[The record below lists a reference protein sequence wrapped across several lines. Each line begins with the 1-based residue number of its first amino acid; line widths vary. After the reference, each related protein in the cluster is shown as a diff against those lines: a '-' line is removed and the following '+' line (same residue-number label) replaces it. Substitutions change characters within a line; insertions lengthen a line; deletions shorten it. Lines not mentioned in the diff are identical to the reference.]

1 MDKKSGD
8 SGSDSPVTRS
18 SSFGPNSPSNKH
30 EVLDLEDKQ
39 EQGNMNLP
47 ISFNGASNGVG
58 MYGANL
64 NGGIVQNPFINS
76 YLGMGNEYMMDPT
89 RAQHRNSFDALAE
102 FNIYRMQQ
110 QQMALQQQQMQQP
123 TNPLMFRNDKI
134 DNNGRLGGGVSS
146 EAYQILLEKENR
158 WGEYSELIRR
168 FATEAANIEITKEN
182 YYDLYNMAVRLLRSV
197 DSLDPDKMVGA
208 NIVAQRKASEVGLP
222 GAGLIPGMS
231 SANSAIAMG
240 LQQADLEFLQARKSF
255 DLYYGSRSNSVDNSF
270 LNPNMPLPKYSADYS
285 FLYNLPGGFQAQSN
299 FMNPLNAP
307 VLPADVNPLVKAEP
321 QPMAPQKQTQGTPV
335 NPTPREQQ
343 RMVDNSGGEGGTP
356 NTNEEGEDGRTTK
369 RVRALIE
376 KEGNP
381 GQRRRR
387 QVYAS
392 RRNLHCHWCG
402 VTETPEWRRGPAG
415 DHTLCNACGLH
426 HAKSLKKKKKDQEG
440 RKHSIDY
447 ILTAQ
452 QQQGQSMNQQVPVAA
467 VNESMDW
474 RAEQT
479 EYGINCLDHVVFL
492 LLETKRATC
501 SYTYYPSPHSRVCR
515 WYIQGAL

>member
-58 MYGANL
+58 MYGASMNS
-64 NGGIVQNPFINS
+64 GIVQNPFINS

-110 QQMALQQQQMQQP
+110 QQMALQQQQQQMQQP

-134 DNNGRLGGGVSS
+134 DNNGRMGGGVSS

-158 WGEYSELIRR
+158 WGEVSRWKERKRLTWSEVRKYSELIRR

-231 SANSAIAMG
+231 SANSALAMG

-285 FLYNLPGGFQAQSN
+285 FLYNLPGGFQAQTN

-307 VLPADVNPLVKAEP
+307 VLPPDVNPLVKAEP
-321 QPMAPQKQTQGTPV
+321 QPMVPQKQSQAAPV
-335 NPTPREQQ
+335 NPAPREQQ
-343 RMVDNSGGEGGTP
+343 RMVDTGGDGGPPNANS
-356 NTNEEGEDGRTTK
+356 EEGEDGRTTK
-369 RVRALIE
+369 RVSPSRE
-376 KEGNP
+376 KEVIQDRDG
-381 GQRRRR
+381 GDKFMHRDGTCTATGAVSQRPL
-387 QVYAS
+387 S
-392 RRNLHCHWCG
+392 GGEDLLG
-402 VTETPEWRRGPAG
+402 ITRG
-415 DHTLCNACGLH
+415 
-426 HAKSLKKKKKDQEG
+426 
-440 RKHSIDY
+440 
-447 ILTAQ
+447 
-452 QQQGQSMNQQVPVAA
+452 
-467 VNESMDW
+467 
-474 RAEQT
+474 
-479 EYGINCLDHVVFL
+479 
-492 LLETKRATC
+492 
-501 SYTYYPSPHSRVCR
+501 
-515 WYIQGAL
+515 